1 MARNGWSQN
10 NLSGK
15 TVKIVD
21 EATPEAQL
29 GSRRIREREAV

>member
-1 MARNGWSQN
+1 MVRNGWSQN

-15 TVKIVD
+15 PVKIVD
-21 EATPEAQL
+21 EETTEAQS